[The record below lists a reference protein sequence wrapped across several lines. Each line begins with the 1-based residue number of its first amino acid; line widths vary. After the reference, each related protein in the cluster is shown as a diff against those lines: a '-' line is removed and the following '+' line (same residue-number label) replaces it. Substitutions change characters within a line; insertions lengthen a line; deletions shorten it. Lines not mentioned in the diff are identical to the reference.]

1 MVPLTLFIDI
11 TFNFSKRRRS
21 KPTNCSG
28 YLQTNFAKLSPGLLR
43 FCAVVHNKGPSGFNR
58 VYSVPLKASTV
69 CECFRFTFSLK
80 SLLNTGDYQRRSR

>member
-11 TFNFSKRRRS
+11 TCNFSKCGRS

-43 FCAVVHNKGPSGFNR
+43 FCAVVHNKGSSGFNR
-58 VYSVPLKASTV
+58 VYSVPLKA
-69 CECFRFTFSLK
+69 K
-80 SLLNTGDYQRRSR
+80 LLQFVNVSDLLFLSNLF